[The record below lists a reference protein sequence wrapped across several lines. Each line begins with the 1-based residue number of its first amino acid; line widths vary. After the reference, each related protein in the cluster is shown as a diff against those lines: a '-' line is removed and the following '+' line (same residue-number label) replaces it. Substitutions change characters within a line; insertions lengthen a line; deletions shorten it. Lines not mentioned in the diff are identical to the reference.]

1 MDRTQPGY
9 INSPP
14 IDDRNYLY
22 EVWLEVNGYPRK
34 KHPGHWQDFYNT
46 PLHKRSI
53 AADISLYIIVSMISI
68 LALLS
73 FPFAEFPAF
82 IIGIGVMFIGS
93 IWITPF
99 LLPKEVPIQ
108 AVGVLSI
115 ISQGYGHRYVNET
128 VDPPSINDVNLY
140 DLEVLAR
147 AAERKVTPVLNELT
161 ESLSALQVKIQSQT
175 REVDA
180 IQLLINDVRDQLES
194 DDQTWI
200 NILQPKLNRLE
211 SLKNRSIEQL
221 EQLTNSCS
229 ILKSQSDILQAEVD
243 NLKQRASIIERLEL
257 INERDGSEKDL
268 PVVFEHLSLYL
279 ADTQSQITEANK
291 IASAHESA
299 KREIEILLN

>member
-53 AADISLYIIVSMISI
+53 AADIGLYIIVSMISI

-82 IIGIGVMFIGS
+82 FIGIVAMFFGT

-99 LLPKEVPIQ
+99 LLPTEVPIQ
-108 AVGVLSI
+108 AVGILSI
-115 ISQGYGHRYVNET
+115 ISQGYGHRYVSET

-140 DLEVLAR
+140 DIEVLAR
-147 AAERKVTPVLNELT
+147 AAERKVTPVLHGLT
-161 ESLSALQVKIQSQT
+161 ESMYALQVSIESQAREVKTIQSLM
-175 REVDA
+175 V
-180 IQLLINDVRDQLES
+180 DVREQLTS
-194 DDQTWI
+194 DDRTWI
-200 NILQPKLNRLE
+200 NILQPKLDRLE
-211 SLKNRSIEQL
+211 ALEKIAVEQL
-221 EQLTNSCS
+221 EQLTSSFN
-229 ILKSQSDILQAEVD
+229 ILKSQSEKLQSDV
-243 NLKQRASIIERLEL
+243 NILKQRASIIERLEL
-257 INERDGSEKDL
+257 INERDDSELDI
-268 PVVFEHLSLYL
+268 PVAFEHLSASL
-279 ADTQSQITEANK
+279 ADTESQIAEANK

-299 KREIEILLN
+299 KHEIENLLN